1 MGFKKIMKWHSNFKN
16 IEKVILYKIDAFLLS
31 FKPKSDTKL
40 LAKFFEKLV
49 RKLSQKQLSNQTF
62 FVKIDSEGNFTRPQ
76 PPFILLS
83 KHYEKYLD
91 KHLF

>member
-31 FKPKSDTKL
+31 FKPKSYTKL

-49 RKLSQKQLSNQTF
+49 RKLYCILFSQKQLSNQNF

-76 PPFILLS
+76 PPLIL
-83 KHYEKYLD
+83 
-91 KHLF
+91 

>member
-49 RKLSQKQLSNQTF
+49 RKLYCLLFSQKQFSNQNF
-62 FVKIDSEGNFTRPQ
+62 FVKIDSESDLT
-76 PPFILLS
+76 
-83 KHYEKYLD
+83 
-91 KHLF
+91 